1 MELLVQ
7 QGPVLLLSIVALVSV
22 AALALLSATGS
33 RGGGRSALLRERLA
47 QIRAIG
53 ASSAASPEEA
63 HGIVAGAG
71 SRVSVLRKLEI
82 ALRRADIDAS
92 AQGFLA
98 GCAAFGL
105 LVFLALFVAM
115 AGEPVIPALAALVAG
130 TILPWRFLVWRE
142 TRLRKRFSENFPEA
156 LDVIVRGVKAGLP
169 LIDCIKIIA
178 SDAPQPVQG
187 QFRRV
192 IEDQAIGMSV
202 DQAVEALAERMP
214 TSEAKFFA
222 IVIGINTRTGGN
234 LSEALGNLSNVIRE
248 RKKMKAKIK
257 ALSAEAKAS
266 AMIVG
271 SMPVV
276 VGGLVYLTSP
286 NYISLLFTNT
296 SGNIA
301 LVASALWMCV
311 GMLVMRKMTNFE
323 V

>member
-1 MELLVQ
+1 ME
-7 QGPVLLLSIVALVSV
+7 QGPVLILSIVALVSV
-22 AALALLSATGS
+22 AALALLGATGLS
-33 RGGGRSALLRERLA
+33 GGRRAHIMHERLST
-47 QIRAIG
+47 IRAMG
-53 ASSAASPEEA
+53 AHEQVSPDEA
-63 HGIVAGAG
+63 LGIVTAQG
-71 SRVSVLRKLEI
+71 SRMSVLRRLETALHRADLDWSVTGFFVACLLFGVALFLLLFLTIVHDPGIAVLI
-82 ALRRADIDAS
+82 AL
-92 AQGFLA
+92 
-98 GCAAFGL
+98 
-105 LVFLALFVAM
+105 V
-115 AGEPVIPALAALVAG
+115 LAA
-130 TILPWRFLVWRE
+130 ILPWRWLVWRE
-142 TRLRKRFSENFPEA
+142 ARLRQRFSAAFPEA

-178 SDAPQPVQG
+178 ADAPQPVQS

-192 IEDQAIGMSV
+192 IEDQAIGAPI
-202 DQAVEALAERMP
+202 DRAVEALAERMP
-214 TSEAKFFA
+214 TSETKFFS
-222 IVIGINTRTGGN
+222 IVVGINTRTGGN

-286 NYISLLFTNT
+286 NYISLLFTNS

-301 LVASALWMCV
+301 LAISGVWMCI
-311 GMLVMRKMTNFE
+311 GMIVMRNMTNFE

>member
-1 MELLVQ
+1 MVQ
-7 QGPVLLLSIVALVSV
+7 QGPVLLLSIVALASV
-22 AALALLSATGS
+22 AALALLSATGT
-33 RGGGRSALLRERLA
+33 RGSGRSALLRERLT
-47 QIRAIG
+47 QIRSIG
-53 ASSAASPEEA
+53 APAAVSPEGA
-63 HGIVAGAG
+63 QGIVAGAG
-71 SRVSVLRKLEI
+71 SRVSILRKLEI
-82 ALRRADIDAS
+82 AMRRADIDGS
-92 AQGFLA
+92 AQGFLMA
-98 GCAAFGL
+98 SAAFGL
-105 LVFLALFVAM
+105 FVFLVLFVAL
-115 AGEPVIPALAALVAG
+115 GGDPLLPAVVALIAAIV
-130 TILPWRFLVWRE
+130 LPWRLLAWRE
-142 TRLRKRFSENFPEA
+142 ARLRKRFSENFPEA

-178 SDAPQPVQG
+178 SDAPPPVQG

-192 IEDQAIGMSV
+192 IEDQAIGMPI
-202 DQAVEALAERMP
+202 DRAVEALAERMP

-234 LSEALGNLSNVIRE
+234 LSEALGNLSGVIRE

-301 LVASALWMCV
+301 LIASGLWMCV

-323 V
+323 I